1 MKLPLYVC
9 ANCGQT
15 FTRRSGAVRHNSN
28 LHFNRGIIVQMLE
41 YIIGRCSGRFLPPNQ
56 LINRRFRRPTFI
68 RNQKM
73 DNPDS
78 GFKATMHDKSCGI
91 KSNMLNKLNTQQFV
105 NGDTFTESNDHTS
118 DRLSPNKPYDE
129 FSRVSMLAVI
139 KRLLLRRFGPSASL
153 DRHMRIL
160 AHFSFD
166 PEYKNA
172 LNEYLA
178 WLGRFCRYYDDLM
191 QLAN

>member
-1 MKLPLYVC
+1 
-9 ANCGQT
+9 
-15 FTRRSGAVRHNSN
+15 
-28 LHFNRGIIVQMLE
+28 
-41 YIIGRCSGRFLPPNQ
+41 
-56 LINRRFRRPTFI
+56 
-68 RNQKM
+68 M

-91 KSNMLNKLNTQQFV
+91 KSNMLNKLNSQQFV
-105 NGDTFTESNDHTS
+105 NGDTFTESTDRIS

-129 FSRVSMLAVI
+129 FSRVSMLAAI
-139 KRLLLRRFGPSASL
+139 KRLLLQRFGPSGSL

-160 AHFSFD
+160 AHFSSD

-178 WLGRFCRYYDDLM
+178 WLRRFCR
-191 QLAN
+191 

>member
-9 ANCGQT
+9 TNCGQT

-28 LHFNRGIIVQMLE
+28 LHLNRGINVQMLE
-41 YIIGRCSGRFLPPNQ
+41 YIIGRCCGRFLPPNQ
-56 LINRRFRRPTFI
+56 LFNRRFRRPTFI

-105 NGDTFTESNDHTS
+105 NGDTFTEPTDRTS

-129 FSRVSMLAVI
+129 FSRVSKLAVI
-139 KRLLLRRFGPSASL
+139 KRLLLRRFGPSAAL

-160 AHFSFD
+160 AHFSSD

-178 WLGRFCRYYDDLM
+178 WLRRFCRYYDDLM